1 MGNKVE
7 NKYLANSFSNWLK
20 EDYYVILGIK
30 HNATKEEINKAFK
43 SVVKTTNPHT
53 YPKDS
58 IMAKYAELKLKHL
71 IQIRETLL
79 DKDKREEYDFQRQLS
94 QDCYIDFMISSS
106 SLIDSSLPKSNSHLG
121 NKVLNNYINKDMRI
135 YNITKTEMNTLDELY
150 NITNLFN

>member
-30 HNATKEEINKAFK
+30 QNASKDEINKAFK
-43 SVVKTTNPHT
+43 NLVKTTNPHQ

-58 IMAKYAELKLKHL
+58 ILEKYAELKLKHL
-71 IQIRETLL
+71 ILIRETLL
-79 DKDKREEYDFQRQLS
+79 DARKREEYDFQRQLS

-106 SLIDSSLPKSNSHLG
+106 SLIDKNLPKSNEHLG

-135 YNITKTEMNTLDELY
+135 YNITKTEINTLDELY
-150 NITNLFN
+150 KITNLFS